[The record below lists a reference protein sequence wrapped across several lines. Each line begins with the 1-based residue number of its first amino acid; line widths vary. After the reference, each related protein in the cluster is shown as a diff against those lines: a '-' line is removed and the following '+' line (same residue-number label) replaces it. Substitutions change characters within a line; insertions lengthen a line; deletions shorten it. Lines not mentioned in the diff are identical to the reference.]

1 MQLIDMI
8 LNILLLIGLVQAVW
22 LLVMLYRR
30 RPQTKLAANPLPPLT
45 AIWIVL
51 WPLYQT
57 DRAVLVGTG
66 LLIVFSIL
74 VTYLNRPFFNHLRHI
89 LDLQGTERNSLAAF
103 AIGLFTASVIFQSVP
118 EFGFATALAIC
129 LALPA
134 SQWLDKTGVGKKLG
148 LPADPGQR
156 VASHLLL
163 MVATA
168 LVTAFALKVYHGI
181 SWGEGAIAA
190 LLAGLAASLG
200 RALATR
206 PWQPLSVVAMMATML
221 WVL

>member
-8 LNILLLIGLVQAVW
+8 LNVLLLIGLVQVTW

-30 RPQTKLAANPLPPLT
+30 RPQTKLAASPLPPLIT
-45 AIWIVL
+45 IWIL
-51 WPLYQT
+51 FWPLYQT
-57 DRAVLVGTG
+57 GWAVLVGTA
-66 LLIVFSIL
+66 LLLVFSIM
-74 VTYLNRPFFNHLRHI
+74 VTRLNRPFFNHLQDI
-89 LDLQGTERNSLAAF
+89 LDLRETERNSLAAF
-103 AIGLFTASVIFQSVP
+103 SIGLFAASVIFQGIP

-134 SQWLDKTGVGKKLG
+134 SQWLDKVGIGTKLD
-148 LPADPGQR
+148 LPADPGQT
-156 VASHLLL
+156 VGSHLLL
-163 MVATA
+163 MVTTA

-181 SWGEGAIAA
+181 AWEEGAIAA

-200 RALATR
+200 RAMATR
-206 PWQPLSVVAMMATML
+206 SWQPLSVVATMATML